1 MTVWARLHVA
11 ALAFWVGVMLFF
23 SGLLAPVA
31 FQTFPQAQAGDLMN
45 KLFAPYHIV
54 GYVCGGA
61 ALLTAWFAGG
71 VRGKVR
77 NALLIAL
84 LGATLYAGLV
94 LSPEARTLR
103 VELRQTDTASENPT
117 TRARFDTLHRRAVGL
132 NGGILVAALIA
143 LVWAVVS
150 PPRRA
155 TS

>member
-1 MTVWARLHVA
+1 MTIWARLHIT
-11 ALAFWVGVMLFF
+11 ALALWVGVMLFF

-61 ALLTAWFAGG
+61 ALLSLWLAGG
-71 VRGKVR
+71 FKSKAR

-94 LSPEARTLR
+94 VSIEARALR
-103 VELRQTDTASENPT
+103 VELRQADTASENPI
-117 TRARFDTLHRRAVGL
+117 TRARFDTLHRRAVTL
-132 NGGILVAALIA
+132 NGAILIGALAA

-150 PPRRA
+150 PPKRKP
-155 TS
+155 